1 MEFPIYNFNDVA
13 SSELNKRLYK
23 NSRSERLLAEALS
36 IVYSDDEAR
45 ELAEKT
51 ITLLGQDI
59 ENCGDF
65 HEYYD
70 PDTGAPIFNKG
81 FQSWNFLV
89 INMIAWLKGKN
100 HIPVV
105 IRAE

>member
-1 MEFPIYNFNDVA
+1 MYQVIPSGNPSCWLGPVWILSNY
-13 SSELNKRLYK
+13 
-23 NSRSERLLAEALS
+23 LAFEGMLRYGF
-36 IVYSDDEAR
+36 VNEAR

-89 INMIAWLKGKN
+89 INMIAWLKEKN
-100 HIPVV
+100 HIRVGDL
-105 IRAE
+105 I